1 MKKIFITL
9 LIIMFGLSNLIAQGE
24 RREKLKAYKTAFI
37 TEKLELTPAEAEKF
51 WPVYNNYEKK
61 VHQLKFETIRNEHK
75 KIRDE
80 GGIDALTDTEANTM
94 LKKLVKN
101 EEVLAVAK
109 TELFE
114 DLKNIISPKKIL
126 KLYRAEHEFNRKL
139 LSEFRKKQMMQMRSK
154 NPN

>member
-9 LIIMFGLSNLIAQGE
+9 LIIMFGLSNLVAQGE

-51 WPVYNNYEKK
+51 WPVYNNYENK
-61 VHQLKFETIRNEHK
+61 VHQLKFENIRNEHR
-75 KIRDE
+75 KIRDK
-80 GGIDALTDTEANTM
+80 GGIDTLTDAEANAI

-101 EEVLAVAK
+101 EEILATVK
-109 TELFE
+109 NELFE

-126 KLYRAEHEFNRKL
+126 KLYRSEHEFNRKL
-139 LSEFRKKQMMQMRSK
+139 LSEFRKKQMMQMRGK